1 MGEFG
6 GGGSTT
12 VQQSGPPEPFKTPL
26 MNTGVAWL
34 DPNSRNT
41 AQANS
46 FMSPALFEA
55 IGGAWGQQ
63 ARGDYLDPSTNP
75 ALQRYLAAGQ
85 QASQRNLGTSLA
97 GLESQF
103 AKAGQYS
110 MGTNSP
116 LLQAEKQAVQTSQQ
130 QLDEANA
137 AQLLGTYGQER
148 GLQNL
153 ALGQLDAWNKT
164 PINQAEQIANMFKA
178 GTSTTS
184 QSAPGWGTAL
194 LGGLSSL

>member
-1 MGEFG
+1 
-6 GGGSTT
+6 
-12 VQQSGPPEPFKTPL
+12 
-26 MNTGVAWL
+26 
-34 DPNSRNT
+34 
-41 AQANS
+41 
-46 FMSPALFEA
+46 
-55 IGGAWGQQ
+55 
-63 ARGDYLDPSTNP
+63 
-75 ALQRYLAAGQ
+75 
-85 QASQRNLGTSLA
+85 
-97 GLESQF
+97 
-103 AKAGQYS
+103 

-137 AQLLGTYGQER
+137 SALLGTYGQER

-178 GTSTTS
+178 GTSTSTTQ